1 MRGWLPNCSIVRHF
15 ETCPSCGTGGLQ
27 PKSAGR
33 YSRETA
39 LSEQLHGA
47 PRHPVGGNNGGITG
61 GKCTLHDEGEDN
73 LVPDMLDL
81 VDEGRN
87 DPTAEDSRHCG
98 GDHGDSDLD
107 WIIREG
113 VQSDLRGECDDSLPN
128 HTRDEQDDQVHGKL
142 PEHGEQLE
150 REDGV
155 LRLGEVVPEAAHKD
169 DGSDGDRG
177 GYQGNGEVR
186 VSKIGHSDEED
197 AEAGCEKGEADEVEF
212 LEFLPS

>member
-1 MRGWLPNCSIVRHF
+1 MPQLWDWG
-15 ETCPSCGTGGLQ
+15 Q
-27 PKSAGR
+27 QAKSVGR
-33 YSRETA
+33 YSRETT

-47 PRHPVGGNNGGITG
+47 PGHPVGGNNSGITG

-73 LVPDMLDL
+73 LVPDVLDL
-81 VDEGRN
+81 VHKGRDN
-87 DPTAEDSRHCG
+87 PTTQDSRHCG

-113 VQSDLRGECDDSLPN
+113 VQSDLRGECHDSLPD
-128 HTRDEQDDQVHGKL
+128 HARDEQDDQVHGKL
-142 PEHGEQLE
+142 PEHGEELE

-155 LRLGEVVPEAAHKD
+155 LRLGEVVPEAGHED

-177 GYQGNGEVR
+177 SHQGDGEVR
-186 VSKIGHSDEED
+186 VSEIRHADEED